1 MICGYFDAKKEK
13 KSIGKNEKKKLHPTK
28 ITKGKKNTLKRLL
41 KSRESIKCVFMYILV

>member
-13 KSIGKNEKKKLHPTK
+13 KSIGKKE
-28 ITKGKKNTLKRLL
+28 KKNTLKRLL